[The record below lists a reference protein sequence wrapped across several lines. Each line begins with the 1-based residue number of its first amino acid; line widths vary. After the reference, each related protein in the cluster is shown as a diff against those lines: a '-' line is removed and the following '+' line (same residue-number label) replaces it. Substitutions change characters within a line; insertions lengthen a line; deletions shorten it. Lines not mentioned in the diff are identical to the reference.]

1 MTVTEIRQALEAA
14 IGVRDGSKAEE
25 LQTEWL
31 MIRHATPEG
40 FWPIIQD
47 RLDLIATY

>member
-1 MTVTEIRQALEAA
+1 MTVIEIRRALEAA
-14 IGVRDGSKAEE
+14 MTNRDGSKAEE

-31 MIRHATPEG
+31 MIRHTTPEG

-47 RLDLIATY
+47 RLD